1 MKQLDWKKTWHQYK
15 YVALVVLIGVG
26 LLLWPGASDPTV
38 EQEVEP
44 LTTDVS
50 DMETQ
55 MEAILSKI
63 SGVGQLSLMLTLEN
77 DGESQL
83 AADSELSYSG
93 SVNAPDDYT
102 RRSDLVTVSG
112 DGGTQGIVT
121 QRIYPTYRGALVVCE
136 GGDNPDVQLA
146 VTKSVAALTGLGS
159 DRIMVVKWQ

>member
-1 MKQLDWKKTWHQYK
+1 MKQLDWKKTWQQYK
-15 YVALVVLIGVG
+15 YVVLVVAIGVG
-26 LLLWPGASDPTV
+26 LLLWPVTSDSA
-38 EQEVEP
+38 VEP
-44 LTTDVS
+44 QAPCLSTDVS
-50 DMETQ
+50 DVETQ
-55 MEAILSKI
+55 METILSKI
-63 SGVGQLSLMLTLEN
+63 SGVGQLSLMLTLET
-77 DGESQL
+77 DGETQL

-159 DRIMVVKWQ
+159 DRITVVKWQ